1 MPRTFLLCL
10 FLFVTSAGCGELFEK
25 TEMVELDKVPEPVM
39 EAAKKKL
46 PDVKF
51 ETAWTEKNGDKI
63 AYEVRGKDKNGKTRD
78 VKVSPTGEI
87 LEVD

>member
-1 MPRTFLLCL
+1 MSRTLLLCL
-10 FLFVTSAGCGELFEK
+10 CLFVTAAGCGELFEK

-51 ETAWTEKNGDKI
+51 ETAWTEKAGDKTN
-63 AYEVRGKDKNGKTRD
+63 YEVRGKDKNGKTRD

>member
-1 MPRTFLLCL
+1 
-10 FLFVTSAGCGELFEK
+10 
-25 TEMVELDKVPEPVM
+25 M

-51 ETAWTEKNGDKI
+51 ETAWTEKDGDKLN
-63 AYEVRGKDKNGKTRD
+63 YEVRGKDKNGKTRD

>member
-1 MPRTFLLCL
+1 MPRAVVLSLALLTTF
-10 FLFVTSAGCGELFEK
+10 VGCEVFEK

-51 ETAWTEKNGDKI
+51 ETSWTEKSGDKVV
-63 AYEVRGKDKNGKTRD
+63 YEVRGKDKAGKTRD

>member
-1 MPRTFLLCL
+1 MRQLLCL
-10 FLFVTSAGCGELFEK
+10 SVLCLSLTGCGELFEQ
-25 TEMVELDKVPEPVM
+25 TEMVALDKVPEPVM

-51 ETAWTEKNGDKI
+51 ETAWTEKKDDKI
-63 AYEVRGKDKNGKTRD
+63 AYEVRGKDKDGKTRD
-78 VKVSPTGEI
+78 VKVSPSGDI

>member
-1 MPRTFLLCL
+1 MGRFLCL
-10 FLFVTSAGCGELFEK
+10 SVLCLLLNGCGERFEQ
-25 TEMVELDKVPEPVM
+25 TELVALEKLPEPVM

-51 ETAWTEKNGDKI
+51 DTAWTEKKRDSV
-63 AYEVRGKDKNGKTRD
+63 AYEVRGKDKDGKTRD
-78 VKVSPTGEI
+78 VKVSPSGDI

>member
-1 MPRTFLLCL
+1 MPRTLLLCL
-10 FLFVTSAGCGELFEK
+10 FLFATSAGCGEIFEK

-51 ETAWTEKNGDKI
+51 ETAWTEKKDDKI